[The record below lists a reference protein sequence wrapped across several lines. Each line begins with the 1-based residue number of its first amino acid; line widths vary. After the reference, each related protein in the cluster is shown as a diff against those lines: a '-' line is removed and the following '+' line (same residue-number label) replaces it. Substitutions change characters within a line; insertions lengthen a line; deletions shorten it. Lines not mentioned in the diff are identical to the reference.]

1 MEEFLLSLG
10 LIFVAELGDKTQ
22 LVALALAT
30 RFRAGVVLA
39 GIFIATLLVHLL
51 SVAIGGLTG
60 TVLSPAWIELLSG
73 LAFIGFGLWTLRGDE
88 LDEDHGAKQSLTS
101 PFLIVTVTFFL
112 AELGDK
118 TMLGTVTLAASHPWV
133 CVWIGSTLGMVISDG
148 LAIWVGHALGKKLPE
163 RTIKIGAAG
172 IFFVF
177 GLYYAVLGANGLW
190 QFWPALKA
198 LGG

>member
-10 LIFVAELGDKTQ
+10 LIFLAELGDKTQ

-39 GIFIATLLVHLL
+39 GIFVATLLVHLL
-51 SVAIGGLTG
+51 SVGIGGLTG
-60 TVLSPAWIELLSG
+60 TFLSRAWIELISG

-88 LDEDHGAKQSLTS
+88 LAEDHGAKQSLTS
-101 PFLIVTVTFFL
+101 PFLIVSVTFFL

-133 CVWIGSTLGMVISDG
+133 WVWIGSTLGMVLSDG

-177 GLYYAVLGANGLW
+177 GLYYVVTGANELW
-190 QFWPALKA
+190 QIWPALKA
-198 LGG
+198 VGG

>member
-1 MEEFLLSLG
+1 MEEFLFSFG

-30 RFRAGVVLA
+30 RFRVGVVLA
-39 GIFIATLLVHLL
+39 GIFVATLLVHLL
-51 SVAIGGLTG
+51 SVGIGGMTG
-60 TVLSPAWIELLSG
+60 TFLSRGWIELLSG
-73 LAFIGFGLWTLRGDE
+73 VAFIGFGLWTLRGDE
-88 LDEDHGAKQSLTS
+88 LDDGQEAKQSLTS

-118 TMLGTVTLAASHPWV
+118 TMLGTVTLAASYSWV
-133 CVWIGSTLGMVISDG
+133 WVWIGSTLGMVLSDG
-148 LAIWVGHALGKKLPE
+148 LAIWAGQVLGKKLPE

-177 GLYYAVLGANGLW
+177 GLYYVITGANEIW
-190 QFWPALKA
+190 QILPGLKA
-198 LGG
+198 LWG